1 MSFCARREAALSL
14 FALSVRFG
22 RSFSFKGF
30 ENPMH
35 TPSRWIFILS
45 LLVALVALA
54 SHFMTIPVV
63 SPNAVFVAL
72 VSWLVLTIGCFVKTT

>member
-1 MSFCARREAALSL
+1 
-14 FALSVRFG
+14 
-22 RSFSFKGF
+22 
-30 ENPMH
+30 MH